1 METGNTLEGKYTSGL
16 ADLQCLLVRC
26 ISVTCVLVSSFGIAS
41 TSIAS
46 TSISSTSIA
55 RSSVARS
62 SIARSSVARRTVA
75 RSSIASV
82 SASVI
87 TALPNRKL
95 CAVVL
100 STSLGN
106 GHENG
111 LMVASRRHSA
121 HSIESLS
128 PSSAPALTHHP
139 SSSEGYKTKGKL
151 TAGNP
156 SSTAASRLPWPSA
169 ALLMPLKKANV
180 AASGAVLGE
189 KFVSLIFWIVT
200 CVCPTMFPPL
210 SACGAA

>member
-26 ISVTCVLVSSFGIAS
+26 ISVKCVLVSSFGIAS

-62 SIARSSVARRTVA
+62 TVA

-82 SASVI
+82 SASII